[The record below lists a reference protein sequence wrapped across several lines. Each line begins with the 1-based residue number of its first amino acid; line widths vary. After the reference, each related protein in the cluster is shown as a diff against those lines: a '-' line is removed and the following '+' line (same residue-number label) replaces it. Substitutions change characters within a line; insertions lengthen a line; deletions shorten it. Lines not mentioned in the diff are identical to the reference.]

1 MFDAIG
7 GMAENGN
14 LYIEEISSMRSAA
27 DFEVLCERLN
37 SLSPSSGRLWGK
49 MSVSQMLAHCQRP
62 FAVAL
67 GLDNSKRGLVSYLF
81 GSMAK
86 RSFLGTNEFKKNLPT
101 APGFKITHEPGFE
114 EERSKLLDDIHQFL
128 AIDKSVL
135 AAKVHPFFGPMTDH
149 EWYELMYKHLDH
161 HLKQFGV

>member
-1 MFDAIG
+1 
-7 GMAENGN
+7 
-14 LYIEEISSMRSAA
+14 MRSAG
-27 DFEVLCERLN
+27 DFDILCERIN

-67 GLDNSKRGLVSYLF
+67 GLDNSKRGIASYLF

-101 APGFKITHEPGFE
+101 APGFKIKHEPEFE
-114 EERSKLLDDIHQFL
+114 VERSKLLDDIHQFVK
-128 AIDKSVL
+128 IDKATL
-135 AAKVHPFFGPMTDH
+135 AAKVHPFFGPMSDS